1 MYDSQEGIH
10 APKRDS
16 VDTAE
21 LLRSAGRRVD
31 SSGTVI
37 RKGEGRS
44 KNEKRHSVLSLY
56 STKASS
62 TCLSAYLNDIEN
74 DKKSNDVVD
83 MDVSFDQNGNKTTSG
98 SDDDLCFVNKS
109 TPPKAKKNSD
119 LLADAP
125 ALRYKSSKDTLMSD
139 DSNDKNTNAMKLP
152 EIPGSPIKEQKRKS
166 QQSKFEIY
174 EDANETKSAAN
185 DASKKADQ
193 KDASKSEKPVKLE
206 VAKQRKPLGEID
218 ENKKPELK
226 RKGSFFRMLSFGK
239 QEPVEGEKRKV
250 SITQAFIGLFHGHD
264 DVPSKDLISVLSPSD
279 LYEALKSLLITW
291 KQHGIT
297 NIKFDPYGRK
307 IAATISKKNALGL
320 KACKFGCEIVKLN
333 TDKKSLAKSKI
344 WYLGY

>member
-1 MYDSQEGIH
+1 
-10 APKRDS
+10 
-16 VDTAE
+16 
-21 LLRSAGRRVD
+21 
-31 SSGTVI
+31 
-37 RKGEGRS
+37 
-44 KNEKRHSVLSLY
+44 
-56 STKASS
+56 
-62 TCLSAYLNDIEN
+62 
-74 DKKSNDVVD
+74 
-83 MDVSFDQNGNKTTSG
+83 MDVSFDQNGNKTTHG

-109 TPPKAKKNSD
+109 TPAKVKKNSD

-125 ALRYKSSKDTLMSD
+125 ALRYKCSKDTLMSE
-139 DSNDKNTNAMKLP
+139 DSNGKNTNAMKLP

-174 EDANETKSAAN
+174 EDSTQSKSAAN
-185 DASKKADQ
+185 GSGKKAAQNVASKN
-193 KDASKSEKPVKLE
+193 EKPVKLE

-218 ENKKPELK
+218 ENQKPELK

-239 QEPVEGEKRKV
+239 QEPVESEKRKV
-250 SITQAFIGLFHGHD
+250 SITQAFIGLFTGHD
-264 DVPSKDLISVLSPSD
+264 DIPSQDLITVLSPSD

-333 TDKKSLAKSKI
+333 NTDKKSLAKSKI
-344 WYLGY
+344 VFSNLKGSSKSFSRLVNEISGILDTENILVK